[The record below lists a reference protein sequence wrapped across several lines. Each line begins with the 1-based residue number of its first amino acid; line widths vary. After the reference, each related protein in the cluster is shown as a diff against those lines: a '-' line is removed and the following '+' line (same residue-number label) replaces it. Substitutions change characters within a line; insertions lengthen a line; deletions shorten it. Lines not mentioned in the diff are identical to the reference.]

1 MLLCYLQS
9 SINDLVENGIEQVAD
24 FSVELYGIHRMLTTT
39 CWLFSIL
46 PFTHFASAREEEMF
60 MAKSTKVVNRTVLYV
75 RNFCSFAHTPKIR
88 FRYAEEKAKKAGQLP
103 NSSKFVLYVL

>member
-46 PFTHFASAREEEMF
+46 PFTHFCIGTRRRNVYGQKY
-60 MAKSTKVVNRTVLYV
+60 KSCQQDSFV
-75 RNFCSFAHTPKIR
+75 CS
-88 FRYAEEKAKKAGQLP
+88 
-103 NSSKFVLYVL
+103 